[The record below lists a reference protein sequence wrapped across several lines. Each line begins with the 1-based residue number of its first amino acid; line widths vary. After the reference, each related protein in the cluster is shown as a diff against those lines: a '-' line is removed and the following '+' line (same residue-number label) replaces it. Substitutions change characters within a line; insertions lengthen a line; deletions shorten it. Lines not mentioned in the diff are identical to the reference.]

1 MTVTVPE
8 IAAPRRRPTPRP
20 PPGAHDTGG
29 AVQPRAAALPVAATP
44 AGPDPAGVAASAP
57 LLTVEQLAHL
67 LARSA
72 WATGGALLLD
82 VATGATLAYVA
93 GDTIPMPVHL
103 GALYA
108 GVLAAAATLAAVLC
122 RAHLLRPDLP
132 PTSDQERA
140 A

>member
-1 MTVTVPE
+1 MPFDLRVLE
-8 IAAPRRRPTPRP
+8 R
-20 PPGAHDTGG
+20 
-29 AVQPRAAALPVAATP
+29 QPWLVEPNRLQ
-44 AGPDPAGVAASAP
+44 
-57 LLTVEQLAHL
+57 LYVEQLAHL